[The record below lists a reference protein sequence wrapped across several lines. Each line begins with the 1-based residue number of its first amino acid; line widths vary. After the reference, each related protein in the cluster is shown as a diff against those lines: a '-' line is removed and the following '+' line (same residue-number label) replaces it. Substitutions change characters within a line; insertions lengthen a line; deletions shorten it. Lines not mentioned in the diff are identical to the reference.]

1 MIKLVASFLVGVAI
15 SMVIALM
22 YFTIFQ
28 PEKVYHCHVKKGFLL
43 ESISPNSDVFV
54 KVEPPVFCIDLN
66 HKEKKK

>member
-28 PEKVYHCHVKKGFLL
+28 PEKVYHCHAKKGFLL
-43 ESISPNSDVFV
+43 ESISPNNSVFV

>member
-1 MIKLVASFLVGVAI
+1 MIKLITSFLIGVAI

-43 ESISPNSDVFV
+43 ESLNPSSSVFV
-54 KVEPPVFCIDLN
+54 KIEPPVFCIDLN